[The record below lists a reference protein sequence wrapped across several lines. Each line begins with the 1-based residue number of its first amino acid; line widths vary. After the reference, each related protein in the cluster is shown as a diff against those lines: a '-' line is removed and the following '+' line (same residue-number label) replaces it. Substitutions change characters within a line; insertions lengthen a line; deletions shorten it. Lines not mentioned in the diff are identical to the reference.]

1 MAAQVDHIKIV
12 DEFDIV
18 ERHRR
23 VLRDGPLQLDVVR
36 EADRQSAER
45 QAFRGRYRVGPYRKA
60 AFAVERL
67 AGFEVA
73 LSGAR

>member
-1 MAAQVDHIKIV
+1 MRVFRAPASIWRRVDHVKIV

-36 EADRQSAER
+36 EADRQSTNDRER
-45 QAFRGRYRVGPYRKA
+45 
-60 AFAVERL
+60 
-67 AGFEVA
+67 
-73 LSGAR
+73 